1 MRFATALLVAVLSL
15 TTLQAKADGPS
26 LVGSWYGE
34 GQPNDPGAVWLAQL
48 SQDGTFKAFFRTCA
62 GQRAVVGVMDG
73 RWKVTGTLME
83 IFVQGWNGEP
93 RNYRDGYQILA
104 NNGKTLRYKFTEP
117 GNPPSSSIGHI
128 FTSSRVPDSFKI
140 PGCDIVS

>member
-1 MRFATALLVAVLSL
+1 MRRLAAVLVAVLVL
-15 TTLQAKADGPS
+15 AGAQAKADGPS
-26 LVGSWYGE
+26 LAGSWYGE
-34 GQPNDPGAVWLAQL
+34 GEPGDPGEVWLAHL
-48 SQDGTFKAFFRTCA
+48 SEDGSFKAFFRKCA
-62 GQRAVVGVMDG
+62 GRQATVGVMEG

-83 IFVQGWNGEP
+83 IFVERWNGEP

-117 GNPPSSSIGHI
+117 GNAPSSSIGHM
-128 FTSSRVPDSFKI
+128 FMSSRVPESFKI